1 MRIMLYF
8 VMSFLCI
15 VGEVFEIIDVDEKV
29 EFYSQNLIYSIEE
42 NSNDSTD
49 IYATVIVPN
58 DIIKITSLNGRNI
71 KEVYGYDFAQGYIEI
86 KVVVKNVNNKTIYEN
101 NIEKPIV
108 YSNIIS
114 KYKIAECNLSEN
126 DSVIIN
132 GRFKLLTKCDGQ
144 ENTIYYDWSQYTY
157 KDNSVTVG
165 NINNDYI
172 RIKNSWLSY
181 SEYEYT
187 DGSYPV
193 FMFDVEYSKEFKLLL
208 QKLLNSNCNS
218 IILAEYCIKDNSV
231 NNKWINAFAANSRNP
246 YICNNRIIMI
256 EPDIIPEFGN
266 IQIRLKIQYFDDKN
280 NIVFDGDWCYIDY
293 SIE

>member
-1 MRIMLYF
+1 MFYF

-86 KVVVKNVNNKTIYEN
+86 KVVVKDVNNKTIYEN

-144 ENTIYYDWSQYTY
+144 ENTIYYDW
-157 KDNSVTVG
+157 
-165 NINNDYI
+165 IYI
-172 RIKNSWLSY
+172 
-181 SEYEYT
+181 
-187 DGSYPV
+187 
-193 FMFDVEYSKEFKLLL
+193 
-208 QKLLNSNCNS
+208 
-218 IILAEYCIKDNSV
+218 
-231 NNKWINAFAANSRNP
+231 
-246 YICNNRIIMI
+246 
-256 EPDIIPEFGN
+256 
-266 IQIRLKIQYFDDKN
+266 
-280 NIVFDGDWCYIDY
+280 
-293 SIE
+293 